1 MSVGERSREHGEPH
15 RAQRTFSVFEINKTK
30 THEKTQ
36 LRNTLKQLVCFI
48 GVWEVEENNTEDIVN
63 VRCG

>member
-1 MSVGERSREHGEPH
+1 MWEKGAVSVGNPTD
-15 RAQRTFSVFEINKTK
+15 QRTFSVFKINKTK

-36 LRNTLKQLVCFI
+36 PRNTLKQLVCFI
-48 GVWEVEENNTEDIVN
+48 GVWEGEENNTEDVVN